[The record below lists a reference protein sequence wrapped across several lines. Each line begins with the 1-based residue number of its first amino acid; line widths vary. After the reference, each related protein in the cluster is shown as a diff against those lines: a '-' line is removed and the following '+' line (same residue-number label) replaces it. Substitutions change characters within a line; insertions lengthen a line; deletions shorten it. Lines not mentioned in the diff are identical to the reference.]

1 MCASVQNNSQSW
13 VVWVADASLGQPD
26 ADFKIPAY
34 LFSFPTCAYNH
45 HHQPVLR
52 FYSYNSIE
60 MSSDNAMLSDDDRPI
75 VPKSH
80 LMGHGTHTPNNGN
93 GYVNGAG
100 DQDTSMSEDEDAG
113 MPLVCVN
120 SLIRVAYQIL
130 NTCHSVAGYYVQVGT
145 RDSHCS
151 PGKAQTTCLRRIVQ

>member
-1 MCASVQNNSQSW
+1 VCQRTTTVTVGLS
-13 VVWVADASLGQPD
+13 WVADASLGQPD
-26 ADFKIPAY
+26 ADLADPG
-34 LFSFPTCAYNH
+34 LFVLLSHLCILH

-52 FYSYNSIE
+52 FYSYNYLE
-60 MSSDNAMLSDDDRPI
+60 MSSDAAMLSDDDRPI
-75 VPKSH
+75 VSKSH

-100 DQDTSMSEDEDAG
+100 DQDISMSEDEDAG

-130 NTCHSVAGYYVQVGT
+130 NTCRSVAGYYVQVGT
-145 RDSHCS
+145 RDSHGS
-151 PGKAQTTCLRRIVQ
+151 LGKTQTACLRRIVQ